1 MYIQVH
7 DINSRSIENKVSV
20 VMNYVVGM
28 GLKHD
33 RYFVSIFIG
42 YMRPGSCN
50 QRFLRDMRL
59 LITTYTRVH
68 ISSRGTGWPQNNG
81 ALYGGS
87 KCCMLILRNANVA
100 CLCCLIFPLPLV
112 KTKK

>member
-33 RYFVSIFIG
+33 RYFVSILIG

-50 QRFLRDMRL
+50 QGFLGYMRL
-59 LITTYTRVH
+59 LITTFTRVH
-68 ISSRGTGWPQNNG
+68 ISSLHLEEQAGHKIMGPFTGVQMLYVDFKKCQCGMSLLLDIPPAPCQN
-81 ALYGGS
+81 
-87 KCCMLILRNANVA
+87 
-100 CLCCLIFPLPLV
+100 
-112 KTKK
+112 